1 MSAPVCDAT
10 RLDNEHFLHQC
21 IDSQG
26 MPSTVVHFIL
36 YTYFLSGIPFVH
48 DVLTYYMMGIFHCFS
63 FFLNVLKW
71 PFLSSKSLA
80 PGI

>member
-48 DVLTYYMMGIFHCFS
+48 DVLTYLHDGDFS
-63 FFLNVLKW
+63 LFF
-71 PFLSSKSLA
+71 FFSECS
-80 PGI
+80 